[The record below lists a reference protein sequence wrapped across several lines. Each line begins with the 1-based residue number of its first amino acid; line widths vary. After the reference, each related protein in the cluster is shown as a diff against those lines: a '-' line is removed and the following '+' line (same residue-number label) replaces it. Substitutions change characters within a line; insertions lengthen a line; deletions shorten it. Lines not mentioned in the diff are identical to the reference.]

1 MKITPTSSQIPSI
14 TGKVKLSPDLEKA
27 LQKSKAAVTG
37 EPSSFGDMLL
47 DKIEKVDQAQKAA
60 DQSVTEIATGKGKNI
75 HEAVLAME
83 MAETSLRLMVT
94 VRNKAMEAYQEIMK
108 MPI

>member
-1 MKITPTSSQIPSI
+1 MKIDGMSSSI
-14 TGKVKLSPDLEKA
+14 GSVAGKVKLSPDLEKA
-27 LQKSKAAVTG
+27 LKKSAAKTT
-37 EPSSFGDMLL
+37 EASSFGDMLL
-47 DKIEKVDQAQKAA
+47 EKIEKVDQLQKTADAA
-60 DQSVTEIATGKGKNI
+60 ATDVATGKGRDL

-94 VRNKAMEAYQEIMK
+94 VRNKALEAYQEIMK